1 MKTPITHA
9 AHPPE
14 FISDRLLIKITLEL
28 RDRAKAVTFFV
39 ANALT
44 ATHDASNKDVS

>member
-14 FISDRLLIKITLEL
+14 FISDRLLKITLEL

-39 ANALT
+39 ANAPT
-44 ATHDASNKDVS
+44 ATHNASNKDAS